1 MAIAD
6 VSLSSRARV
15 GASFRITIAM
25 TPAATTPADEPAR
38 SIAATVDETLARALA
53 AGDEG
58 AWRRFL
64 DEQHGVFVRAVQTAA
79 WKQGQRVV
87 AGALPAL
94 VDEAKTYFYTAFTRS
109 FRAYQGEG
117 RFFAFLFATIGNFL
131 REQTRASRR
140 TFQSLDERDDGD
152 DDGGEPDASAR
163 QAVLQ
168 WQAES
173 AGPDPGL
180 LARMHRCL
188 LRLPEIYRTVVTM
201 HFFQEEARPLRSLAA
216 ALGATVEN
224 VHKRFQRGLQQ
235 LRACM
240 ELQGEIEHG

>member
-1 MAIAD
+1 
-6 VSLSSRARV
+6 
-15 GASFRITIAM
+15 M
-25 TPAATTPADEPAR
+25 TPAATTPADEPDG
-38 SIAATVDETLARALA
+38 SLAAAVDDALARALA

-64 DEQHGVFVRAVQTAA
+64 DEQHDVFVRAVRTAA

-87 AGALPAL
+87 ASAFPAL

-109 FRAYQGEG
+109 FRAFQGEG

-131 REQTRASRR
+131 REQIRASRR
-140 TFQSLDERDDGD
+140 TFQSLDERDDED
-152 DDGGEPDASAR
+152 VDGGESDATAR

-168 WQAES
+168 WQAEA

-180 LARMHRCL
+180 VARMQRCL

-201 HFFQEEARPLRSLAA
+201 HFFQDEARPLRSLAA
-216 ALGATVEN
+216 VLGATVEN

-240 ELQGEIEHG
+240 ELQGGLEHG